1 MQRMKPLKTYC
12 SIALHITEPTLHWQ
26 SRRRKS
32 LRAFGSHSNCIIFC
46 YGKTLITKRMSRS
59 WCELEEKS
67 KLPIFINLRLH
78 KIYNFF
84 QICFSFMIF
93 TKGISM
99 TTTTF
104 KMELFVA
111 LVNGRKPLTNVT
123 KSSIDATEVLDC
135 LTSLCTIL
143 VILKFIDQY
152 C

>member
-12 SIALHITEPTLHWQ
+12 SFALHITEPTLHWQ

-67 KLPIFINLRLH
+67 KLFIFINLRLH
-78 KIYNFF
+78 KIYIFF

-111 LVNGRKPLTNVT
+111 LVNGTKPLTNVT
-123 KSSIDATEVLDC
+123 KGSIDATEVLDC

>member
-1 MQRMKPLKTYC
+1 
-12 SIALHITEPTLHWQ
+12 
-26 SRRRKS
+26 
-32 LRAFGSHSNCIIFC
+32 
-46 YGKTLITKRMSRS
+46 
-59 WCELEEKS
+59 
-67 KLPIFINLRLH
+67 
-78 KIYNFF
+78 
-84 QICFSFMIF
+84 MIF

-111 LVNGRKPLTNVT
+111 LVNGRKPLNNVT

-135 LTSLCTIL
+135 ITSLCTIL

>member
-1 MQRMKPLKTYC
+1 MQRMKTLKTYR
-12 SIALHITEPTLHWQ
+12 SVALHITKPTLHWQ
-26 SRRRKS
+26 VQRRKS

-67 KLPIFINLRLH
+67 KQFLFINLRLH
-78 KIYNFF
+78 KIYTFF

-93 TKGISM
+93 IKGIPT

-111 LVNGRKPLTNVT
+111 LVNGRKPLTNAT